1 MTLQL
6 QRRQPRGRFG
16 LKGPRA
22 AQWLTSHG
30 IVVPE
35 SPNSW
40 SYSPAAGD
48 EVRFSEEA
56 DGCDAVRISDEAHGG
71 DAVRMSDEADGCDA
85 VRMSDEAHGCD
96 AVRISDEA
104 LFVARLG
111 IGEFFLEDLAGGTRL
126 RSIEPAAH
134 AHPPGVYPVLRED
147 AAYSLS
153 GEGAADVLAQVCNI
167 DFAAYKLDSQPIIMT
182 LMIGVS
188 VLVAPQ
194 SSGTGCRYWIW
205 CDPSFGPCLEESLI
219 AVVRDGGGSFAIA
232 PRLFPA
238 GCIIRK
244 TSAVSP

>member
-6 QRRQPRGRFG
+6 QRRQLRGRFG

-22 AQWLTSHG
+22 AQWLASHG
-30 IVVPE
+30 IIVPE
-35 SPNSW
+35 SPNTW
-40 SYSPAAGD
+40 AYSPAAGH
-48 EVRFSEEA
+48 EVGFSKEA
-56 DGCDAVRISDEAHGG
+56 RGHDAVRMSDEAHGG
-71 DAVRMSDEADGCDA
+71 DAVRM
-85 VRMSDEAHGCD
+85 
-96 AVRISDEA
+96 SDEA

-111 IGEFFLEDLAGGTRL
+111 IGEFFLEDLAGGTWL
-126 RSIEPAAH
+126 RSLEPAAH

-167 DFAAYKLDSQPIIMT
+167 DFAAYKLNSQPIIMT
-182 LMIGVS
+182 LMIGVA

-194 SSGTGCRYWIW
+194 PSGTGRRYWIW

-232 PRLFPA
+232 PRLFPPQDVYHPRNSSGMSVKHSSVVPSVKRTA
-238 GCIIRK
+238 PK
-244 TSAVSP
+244 